1 MSKPVPLI
9 IIQRARDLISDQQRW
24 CRGSFARGK
33 AGASV
38 PVNDPEARRFCAMG
52 ALMLAANEICNDPTD
67 ACNLAHEI
75 AKTIS
80 PTGSLVFVND
90 HYGHAAVI
98 SLFDK
103 AIEALQA

>member
-9 IIQRARDLISDQQRW
+9 VIERAREIISDPQRW

-33 AGASV
+33 AGKSV
-38 PVNDPEARRFCAMG
+38 SPNDPNARRCCAMG
-52 ALMLAANEICNDPTD
+52 ALILAVTEVCSNSSD
-67 ACNLAHEI
+67 AIILAHNI
-75 AKTIS
+75 AMDIS

-90 HYGHAAVI
+90 IYGRDAVI

-103 AIEALQA
+103 AIATYQ